1 MRGRPTARL
10 RERPAAGRVTEH
22 TPVRVAV
29 DCMGGDHA
37 PREVVAGALDAMQ
50 AFGVHVLLVGVPQ
63 EVTPLLPGT
72 EGRAASAGLPPLVE
86 GGPGAGAGIEIIP
99 SGRAVPEG
107 APPLQSLRATPD
119 ASMTI
124 TMRQVREGRADAAV
138 SAGSTGPVL
147 LAAVRELGTLEG
159 VRRACVGRQIL
170 GIHPETFL
178 IDLGPTLDSEAQH
191 LVEFAVIGTTYMRV
205 FAGIAEPT
213 VALLSNGRE
222 PGKGTRVVKRAA
234 ELLARS
240 GLRFVGLVEGHRF
253 VAGEANVVVCDGFV
267 GNAVLKTVEGLGKEA
282 AAWLRRE
289 LAGDLPPDRLADVIG
304 RLIEWTNPID
314 LHGSLPLLGIRG
326 NVVMAHGASDR
337 RAIKAA
343 IGQAVQAV
351 RGGFVELLQSALSET
366 RARLARP
373 VERW

>member
-1 MRGRPTARL
+1 MRGRSTARL
-10 RERPAAGRVTEH
+10 RDRPPAGRVTDH
-22 TPVRVAV
+22 TPVRIAV

-50 AFGVHVLLVGVPQ
+50 AFDVHVLLVGVPQ

-72 EGRAASAGLPPLVE
+72 EGRAASAGLPPLVG
-86 GGPGAGAGIEIIP
+86 GGPGRRIEIIP

-138 SAGSTGPVL
+138 SAGSTGPTL

-159 VRRACVGRQIL
+159 IRRACVGRQIL

-178 IDLGPTLDSEAQH
+178 IDLGPTLDCEAQH

-205 FAGIAEPT
+205 CAGIAEPT

-240 GLRFVGLVEGHRF
+240 GLRFVGLVEGHDF

-267 GNAVLKTVEGLGKEA
+267 GNVVLKTVEGLGKEV

-289 LAGDLPPDRLADVIG
+289 LARDLPAGRLADVIG

-337 RAIKAA
+337 HAIKAA
-343 IGQAVQAV
+343 IGQAIQAV

-373 VERW
+373 VEQR